1 MATPRNRRG
10 RPVDQATRARVRE
23 LAADGWGRNR
33 IAREVGLSGS
43 TVSGIIRDAPDVS
56 FDRTATAEATEAARV
71 DAASRRAEL
80 SAALLEDA
88 HRLRAQLWQPARHGS
103 FGGKENV
110 WSEVT
115 LDEPTFADKRAILA
129 AVGNAVRD
137 HVKLEQVDADG
148 GAAEA
153 GSMLADLMTG
163 LQAAHAAQL
172 AAGAAE
178 PVDDADQ
185 GDAAE
190 AP

>member
-1 MATPRNRRG
+1 M
-10 RPVDQATRARVRE
+10 RE

-43 TVSGIIRDAPDVS
+43 TVSGIIRDAGAS
-56 FDRTATAEATEAARV
+56 FARTATAEATEAARV
-71 DAASRRAEL
+71 DAAARRAEL
-80 SAALLEDA
+80 SLALLEDA
-88 HRLRAQLWQPARHGS
+88 HRLRAQLWQPCTVGA
-103 FGGKENV
+103 FGGRDNV
-110 WSEVT
+110 WTET
-115 LDEPTFADKRAILA
+115 RLDEPTFADKRAILA

-172 AAGAAE
+172 AACAAE
-178 PVDDADQ
+178 ELDAEADQ
-185 GDAAE
+185 AE
-190 AP
+190 EPEP

>member
-1 MATPRNRRG
+1 
-10 RPVDQATRARVRE
+10 VRE

-71 DAASRRAEL
+71 DAAERRAEL
-80 SAALLEDA
+80 SLALLEDA
-88 HRLRAQLWQPARHGS
+88 HRLRAQLWQPCTVGA
-103 FGGKENV
+103 FGGRDNV
-110 WSEVT
+110 WTET
-115 LDEPTFADKRAILA
+115 RLAEPTFADKRAILT

-137 HVKLEQVDADG
+137 HVRLEQVDSDG

-163 LQAAHAAQL
+163 IQAAHAAQL

-178 PVDDADQ
+178 PADADGDGDQ
-185 GDAAE
+185 GDAE